1 MLSRHLEVSL
11 RLAMTLARQKSH
23 EYLTVEHL
31 LLALLENNHA
41 ATTLK
46 ACGGDIS
53 TLRAELEAYINK
65 HTPTL
70 DEDVEQ
76 SPQPTQSFDRILQRA
91 IFHVQS
97 IGGGRLVEGSDI
109 LVSMFSEHD
118 TYAVYLLKKQGVSR
132 LELTQYLSHG
142 QDKADDGEAKSGI
155 SSDSRSEKTSKD
167 PLVDFA
173 TNLNK
178 RAAEGKTDPL
188 IGRASEIERTAQ
200 VLCRRRKNNP
210 LLVGDPGVGK
220 TSIAEGLAWLIIN
233 EKAPKP
239 LNGCVI
245 YSLDIG
251 SLIAGTKYRGDF
263 EKRMKS
269 LLDALR
275 KKPNA
280 ILFID
285 EIHMIIG
292 AGSSMSSNMDVS
304 NLIKP
309 ALANGELRCIGST
322 TFSEYRQVFEKDH
335 ALSRRFQK
343 IDVKEPSIEDS
354 IDILRGLKPR
364 YEEFH
369 NVSYTDAALVSAVK
383 LSAKHVH
390 ERFLPD
396 KAIDVIDEAG
406 AYKRLGITPEIADTE
421 AEDALLTTLEEETSS
436 SKAKSFEFAELSQDS
451 DSAESGPKSMHQA
464 ADDVDD
470 STNDDT
476 STSDKVDVSKSDTSH
491 NSAEAHKSVTVIDVE
506 DIEAIVAKLARIPPK
521 SVSNDDKSLLEHLD
535 RDLKRLVFG
544 QDEAIDTLSD
554 AIKLSRAGLKS
565 PDKPIG
571 SFMFAGPTGVG
582 KTEVSRQLANL
593 LGVELVRFDMSEYME
608 AHTASR
614 LIGAPPGYVGFD
626 QGGLLTEKINQFP
639 HCVLLLDEIEKAH
652 PDVFNL
658 LLQVMDHGTLTD
670 NNGRVSSFKQ
680 VILIMTTNVGAD
692 SMSRAS
698 MGFTHQDHSKDNSE
712 ALKRV
717 FTPEFRNRL
726 DAIIQFNP
734 LDPSIVVSVVD
745 KFLVELQAQLDDKQ
759 VMLEIDDE
767 VRDYL
772 AAKGYDRLMGARPM
786 QRLIQ
791 DEIKKPLASMIL
803 FGDLADGGTVHVTL
817 QTTEDESEQGSS
829 TISTDKA
836 DDNQPKAMD
845 KATVNNREILLTV
858 VETHGSR
865 NGDHSQSMPS

>member
-31 LLALLENNHA
+31 LLALLENTNA
-41 ATTLK
+41 ANTLT
-46 ACGGDIS
+46 ACNANVS
-53 TLRAELEAYINK
+53 TLRSELEAYINK
-65 HTPTL
+65 HTPTV
-70 DEDVEQ
+70 DAETEQ

-118 TYAVYLLKKQGVSR
+118 TYAVYLLKKQGISR

-142 QDKADDGEAKSGI
+142 QDKDEPSEPRASMTGERRSA
-155 SSDSRSEKTSKD
+155 SEKTSKD
-167 PLVDFA
+167 PLVEFA
-173 TNLNK
+173 TNLNQ

-188 IGRASEIERTAQ
+188 IGRGPEIERAAQ

-210 LLVGDPGVGK
+210 LLVGEPGVGK

-233 EKAPKP
+233 DKAPKP

-269 LLDALR
+269 LLDALK

-322 TFSEYRQVFEKDH
+322 TFTEYRQVFEKDH

-343 IDVKEPSIEDS
+343 IDVKEPSVDDS

-369 NVSYTDAALVSAVK
+369 NVEYTDEALVTAVQ
-383 LSAKHVH
+383 LSAKHIH

-406 AYKRLGITPEIADTE
+406 AYKRLGIVADLDDIDAEESFIANLEQDF
-421 AEDALLTTLEEETSS
+421 DAQIDADEEG
-436 SKAKSFEFAELSQDS
+436 LGGD
-451 DSAESGPKSMHQA
+451 
-464 ADDVDD
+464 ADDDSLDETRTANEMQEEANTAKADD
-470 STNDDT
+470 KANG
-476 STSDKVDVSKSDTSH
+476 SK
-491 NSAEAHKSVTVIDVE
+491 KSKGKRAPIKIDVA
-506 DIEAIVAKLARIPPK
+506 DIEAIIAKLARIPPK
-521 SVSNDDKSLLEHLD
+521 SVSSDDKSILEHLD
-535 RDLKRLVFG
+535 RDLKHLVFG
-544 QDEAIDTLSD
+544 QDEAIETLAD
-554 AIKLSRAGLKS
+554 AIKLSRAGLKA

-614 LIGAPPGYVGFD
+614 LIGAPPGYVGYD
-626 QGGLLTEKINQFP
+626 QGGLLTEKINQHP

-670 NNGRVSSFKQ
+670 NNGRVAIFKQ
-680 VILIMTTNVGAD
+680 VIVIMTTNVGAE
-692 SMSRAS
+692 SISRSS
-698 MGFTHQDHSKDNSE
+698 MGFTQQDHSRDNTE

-726 DAIIQFNP
+726 DAIIQFNA
-734 LDPSIVVSVVD
+734 LDTSVVVSVVD
-745 KFLVELQAQLDDKQ
+745 KFLVELQVQLDDKQ
-759 VMLEIDDE
+759 VTLEIDDE

-772 AAKGYDRLMGARPM
+772 AEKGYDRLMGARPM

-803 FGDLADGGTVHVTL
+803 FGDLVNGGIVHLSLEPKEANEQDDDTVKLDKNGGKSSDKGSAD
-817 QTTEDESEQGSS
+817 SR
-829 TISTDKA
+829 I
-836 DDNQPKAMD
+836 
-845 KATVNNREILLTV
+845 ILTV
-858 VETHGSR
+858 VETHEPHRDSE
-865 NGDHSQSMPS
+865 SLAS

>member
-31 LLALLENNHA
+31 LLALLENTNA
-41 ATTLK
+41 ANTLT
-46 ACGGDIS
+46 ACNANVS
-53 TLRAELEAYINK
+53 TLRSELEAYINK
-65 HTPTL
+65 HTPTV
-70 DEDVEQ
+70 DADSEQ

-118 TYAVYLLKKQGVSR
+118 TYAVYLLKKQGISR

-142 QDKADDGEAKSGI
+142 QDKDEPSEPRASMTGERRSA
-155 SSDSRSEKTSKD
+155 SEKTSKD
-167 PLVDFA
+167 PLVEFA
-173 TNLNK
+173 TNLNQ

-188 IGRASEIERTAQ
+188 IGRGPEIERAAQ

-210 LLVGDPGVGK
+210 LLVGEPGVGK

-233 EKAPKP
+233 DKAPKP

-269 LLDALR
+269 LLDALK

-322 TFSEYRQVFEKDH
+322 TFTEYRQVFEKDH

-343 IDVKEPSIEDS
+343 IDVKEPSVDDS

-369 NVSYTDAALVSAVK
+369 NVEYTDEALVTAVQ
-383 LSAKHVH
+383 LSAKHIH

-406 AYKRLGITPEIADTE
+406 AYKRLGIVADLDDIDAEESFIANLEQDF
-421 AEDALLTTLEEETSS
+421 DAQIDADEEG
-436 SKAKSFEFAELSQDS
+436 LGGD
-451 DSAESGPKSMHQA
+451 
-464 ADDVDD
+464 ADDD
-470 STNDDT
+470 SLDETRTANEMQEEANTAKAND
-476 STSDKVDVSKSDTSH
+476 KANGSK
-491 NSAEAHKSVTVIDVE
+491 KSKGKRAPIKIDVA
-506 DIEAIVAKLARIPPK
+506 DIEAIIAKLARIPPK
-521 SVSNDDKSLLEHLD
+521 SVSSDDKSILEHLD
-535 RDLKRLVFG
+535 RDLKHLVFG
-544 QDEAIDTLSD
+544 QDEAIETLAD
-554 AIKLSRAGLKS
+554 AIKLSRAGLKA

-614 LIGAPPGYVGFD
+614 LIGAPPGYVGYD
-626 QGGLLTEKINQFP
+626 QGGLLTEKINQHP

-670 NNGRVSSFKQ
+670 NNGRVAIFKQ
-680 VILIMTTNVGAD
+680 VIVIMTTNVGAE
-692 SMSRAS
+692 SISRSS
-698 MGFTHQDHSKDNSE
+698 MGFTQQDHSRDNTE

-726 DAIIQFNP
+726 DAIIQFNA
-734 LDPSIVVSVVD
+734 LDTSVVVSVVD
-745 KFLVELQAQLDDKQ
+745 KFLVELQVQLDDKQ
-759 VMLEIDDE
+759 VTLEIDDE

-772 AAKGYDRLMGARPM
+772 AEKGYDRLMGARPM

-803 FGDLADGGTVHVTL
+803 FGDLVNGGIVHLSLEPKEANEQDGDTVKLDKNGGKSSDKGSAD
-817 QTTEDESEQGSS
+817 SR
-829 TISTDKA
+829 I
-836 DDNQPKAMD
+836 
-845 KATVNNREILLTV
+845 ILTV
-858 VETHGSR
+858 VETHEPHPDSE
-865 NGDHSQSMPS
+865 SLAS

>member
-31 LLALLENNHA
+31 LLALLENTHA
-41 ATTLK
+41 ANTLT
-46 ACGGDIS
+46 ACNANVS
-53 TLRAELEAYINK
+53 NLRTELEAYIDK
-65 HTPTL
+65 HTPTI
-70 DEDVEQ
+70 DVDMEQ

-118 TYAVYLLKKQGVSR
+118 TYAVYLLKKQGISR

-142 QDKADDGEAKSGI
+142 QDKDEPSEPRASISGERRSA
-155 SSDSRSEKTSKD
+155 SEKTSKD
-167 PLVDFA
+167 PLVEFA
-173 TNLNK
+173 SNLNQ

-188 IGRASEIERTAQ
+188 IGRGPEIERTAQ

-210 LLVGDPGVGK
+210 LLVGEPGVGK

-233 EKAPKP
+233 DKAPKP

-251 SLIAGTKYRGDF
+251 ALIAGTKYRGDF

-269 LLDALR
+269 LLDALK

-309 ALANGELRCIGST
+309 ALANGELRCVGST
-322 TFSEYRQVFEKDH
+322 TFTEYRQVFEKDH

-343 IDVKEPSIEDS
+343 IDVKEPSVEDS

-369 NVSYTDAALVSAVK
+369 NVEYTDEALVTAVQ
-383 LSAKHVH
+383 LSSKHIH

-406 AYKRLGITPEIADTE
+406 AYKRLGIIPDTDDINAEDSLIAD
-421 AEDALLTTLEEETSS
+421 LE
-436 SKAKSFEFAELSQDS
+436 K
-451 DSAESGPKSMHQA
+451 
-464 ADDVDD
+464 
-470 STNDDT
+470 
-476 STSDKVDVSKSDTSH
+476 DVSKKDYEGVNTEKSDID
-491 NSAEAHKSVTVIDVE
+491 NEMQDEAAAAKVDDQSKTIDDLQTINNQKPSIKIDVA
-506 DIEAIVAKLARIPPK
+506 DIEAIIAKLARIPPK
-521 SVSNDDKSLLEHLD
+521 SVSSDDKSILEHLD
-535 RDLKRLVFG
+535 RDLKHLVFG
-544 QDEAIDTLSD
+544 QDEAIATLAD
-554 AIKLSRAGLKS
+554 AIKLSRAGLKA
-565 PDKPIG
+565 PEKPIG

-582 KTEVSRQLANL
+582 KTEVSRQLASL

-614 LIGAPPGYVGFD
+614 LIGAPPGYVGYD
-626 QGGLLTEKINQFP
+626 QGGLLTEKINQHP
-639 HCVLLLDEIEKAH
+639 HCVLLFDEIEKAH

-670 NNGRVSSFKQ
+670 NNGRVASFKQ
-680 VILIMTTNVGAD
+680 VIIIMTTNVGAD
-692 SMSRAS
+692 SISRSS
-698 MGFTHQDHSKDNSE
+698 MGFTQQDHSRDNTE

-734 LDPSIVVSVVD
+734 LDTSVVISVVD
-745 KFLVELQAQLDDKQ
+745 KFLVELQVQLDDKQ
-759 VMLEIDDE
+759 VTLEIDDE

-772 AAKGYDRLMGARPM
+772 ADKGYDRLMGARPM

-791 DEIKKPLASMIL
+791 DEIKKPLANMIL
-803 FGDLADGGTVHVTL
+803 FGDLVNGGVVHISLEPEHKDDSDTASDHVSL
-817 QTTEDESEQGSS
+817 NKDETTSS
-829 TISTDKA
+829 TSMQSDKGSA
-836 DDNQPKAMD
+836 DSRI
-845 KATVNNREILLTV
+845 VLTV
-858 VETHGSR
+858 VETHEP
-865 NGDHSQSMPS
+865 HSDSESLAS

>member
-31 LLALLENNHA
+31 LLALLENTHA
-41 ATTLK
+41 ANTLT
-46 ACGGDIS
+46 ACNANVS
-53 TLRAELEAYINK
+53 TLRTELEAYINK
-65 HTPTL
+65 HTPTV
-70 DEDVEQ
+70 DAETEQ

-118 TYAVYLLKKQGVSR
+118 TYAVYLLKKQGISR

-142 QDKADDGEAKSGI
+142 QDKDEPSEPRASMTGERRSA
-155 SSDSRSEKTSKD
+155 SEKTSKD
-167 PLVDFA
+167 PLVEFA
-173 TNLNK
+173 TNLNQ

-188 IGRASEIERTAQ
+188 IGRASEIERAAQ

-210 LLVGDPGVGK
+210 LLVGEPGVGK

-233 EKAPKP
+233 DKAPKP

-269 LLDALR
+269 LLDAL
-275 KKPNA
+275 KNKPNA

-322 TFSEYRQVFEKDH
+322 TFTEYRQVFEKDH

-343 IDVKEPSIEDS
+343 IDVKEPSVDDS

-369 NVSYTDAALVSAVK
+369 NVEYTDEALVTAVQ
-383 LSAKHVH
+383 LSAKHIH

-406 AYKRLGITPEIADTE
+406 AYKRLGVIPDADDIEAEESFIADLEQDFDAQIDADTE
-421 AEDALLTTLEEETSS
+421 GLDGDLSS
-436 SKAKSFEFAELSQDS
+436 DDDNEMQDEANTAKANDRAKSSDDSKAVKAKKK
-451 DSAESGPKSMHQA
+451 PPMK
-464 ADDVDD
+464 
-470 STNDDT
+470 
-476 STSDKVDVSKSDTSH
+476 
-491 NSAEAHKSVTVIDVE
+491 IDVA

-521 SVSNDDKSLLEHLD
+521 SVSSDDKSILEHLD
-535 RDLKRLVFG
+535 RDLKHLVFG
-544 QDEAIDTLSD
+544 QDEAIETLAD
-554 AIKLSRAGLKS
+554 AIKLSRAGLKA

-582 KTEVSRQLANL
+582 KTEVSHQLAKL

-626 QGGLLTEKINQFP
+626 QGGLLTEKINQHP

-670 NNGRVSSFKQ
+670 NNGRVAIFKQ
-680 VILIMTTNVGAD
+680 VIVIMTTNVGAD
-692 SMSRAS
+692 SISRSS
-698 MGFTHQDHSKDNSE
+698 MGFTQQDHSRDNTES
-712 ALKRV
+712 LKRV

-734 LDPSIVVSVVD
+734 LDTSVVVSVVD
-745 KFLVELQAQLDDKQ
+745 KFLVELQVQLDDKQ
-759 VMLEIDDE
+759 VTLEIDDE

-772 AAKGYDRLMGARPM
+772 ANKGYDRLMGARPM

-803 FGDLADGGTVHVTL
+803 FGDLVNGGVVHLTLEPEAGDEKDDATVKLDKNSNKTSNKSS
-817 QTTEDESEQGSS
+817 DKGSS
-829 TISTDKA
+829 DSRI
-836 DDNQPKAMD
+836 
-845 KATVNNREILLTV
+845 ILTV
-858 VETHGSR
+858 VETHEPHPDSE
-865 NGDHSQSMPS
+865 SLAS

>member
-1 MLSRHLEVSL
+1 MLSRQLETTL
-11 RLAMTLARQKSH
+11 RLAMTLAKQYTH

-31 LLALLENNHA
+31 LLALLENDSA
-41 ATTLK
+41 VEALT
-46 ACGGDIS
+46 ACNVDIEKLAS
-53 TLRAELEAYINK
+53 ELTIYINE
-65 HTPTL
+65 HTPISENKETNT
-70 DEDVEQ
+70 
-76 SPQPTQSFDRILQRA
+76 PQPTRSFDRILQRA

-97 IGGGRLVEGSDI
+97 VASNRVVEGSDI

-118 TYAVYLLKKQGVSR
+118 TYAVYLLKKQGVNR

-142 QDKADDGEAKSGI
+142 QDKKSKDKVEETNQESQLKI
-155 SSDSRSEKTSKD
+155 HKD
-167 PLVDFA
+167 PLTEFTV
-173 TNLNK
+173 NLNQK
-178 RAAEGKTDPL
+178 AAQGLTDPL
-188 IGRASEIERTAQ
+188 IGRQNEIERTAQ
-200 VLCRRRKNNP
+200 ILCRRRKNNP

-220 TSIAEGLAWLIIN
+220 TSIAEGLAWLIVN
-233 EKAPKP
+233 DKAPKP
-239 LNGCVI
+239 LQGCVI

-263 EKRMKS
+263 EKRMKALLES
-269 LLDALR
+269 L
-275 KKPNA
+275 KKKANA

-292 AGSSMSSNMDVS
+292 AGSSMNSNMDVS

-309 ALANGELRCIGST
+309 VLASGELRCIGST
-322 TFSEYRQVFEKDH
+322 TFTEYRQVFEKDH

-343 IDVKEPSIEDS
+343 IDINEPSSEDT
-354 IDILRGLKPR
+354 INILRGLKAK

-369 NVSYTDAALVSAVK
+369 HVNYTDEALKSAVN
-383 LSAKHVH
+383 LSVKHIH

-406 AYKRLGITPEIADTE
+406 AFVRLKNQQKSENE
-421 AEDALLTTLEEETSS
+421 KTL
-436 SKAKSFEFAELSQDS
+436 
-451 DSAESGPKSMHQA
+451 
-464 ADDVDD
+464 
-470 STNDDT
+470 
-476 STSDKVDVSKSDTSH
+476 
-491 NSAEAHKSVTVIDVE
+491 IDVPQ
-506 DIEAIVAKLARIPPK
+506 IEHIIAKIARIPPK
-521 SVSNDDKSLLEHLD
+521 SVSNDDKSVLQHLE

-544 QDEAIDTLSD
+544 QDEAIKTLAN
-554 AIKLSRAGLKS
+554 AIKLSRAGLK
-565 PDKPIG
+565 PDEKPIG

-658 LLQVMDHGTLTD
+658 LLQVMDHGSLTD
-670 NNGRVSSFKQ
+670 NNGRTSSFKQ

-692 SMSRAS
+692 SMSRNS
-698 MGFTHQDHSKDNSE
+698 IGFTQQDHSKDNSE
-712 ALKRV
+712 AMKRV

-734 LDPSIVVSVVD
+734 LDKQVIVSVVD
-745 KFLVELQAQLDDKQ
+745 KFLVELQAQLDDKK
-759 VMLEIDDE
+759 VVLEIEDD

-772 AAKGYDRLMGARPM
+772 ADKGYDRLMGARPM
-786 QRLIQ
+786 SRLIQ
-791 DEIKKPLASMIL
+791 DEIKKPLAEKIL
-803 FGDLADGGTVHVTL
+803 FGELVDGGLVSVRMNAEKNAIEL
-817 QTTEDESEQGSS
+817 MV
-829 TISTDKA
+829 I
-836 DDNQPKAMD
+836 
-845 KATVNNREILLTV
+845 
-858 VETHGSR
+858 
-865 NGDHSQSMPS
+865 QSALV

>member
-31 LLALLENNHA
+31 LLALLENTHA
-41 ATTLK
+41 ANTLT
-46 ACGGDIS
+46 ACNANVS
-53 TLRAELEAYINK
+53 ALRTELEAYINK
-65 HTPTL
+65 HTPTV
-70 DEDVEQ
+70 DPDTEQ

-118 TYAVYLLKKQGVSR
+118 TYAVYLLKKQGISR

-142 QDKADDGEAKSGI
+142 QDKDEPSEPRASMTGERR
-155 SSDSRSEKTSKD
+155 SSASEKTSKD
-167 PLVDFA
+167 PLVEFA
-173 TNLNK
+173 TNLNQ

-188 IGRASEIERTAQ
+188 IGRGPEIERAAQ

-210 LLVGDPGVGK
+210 LLVGEPGVGK

-233 EKAPKP
+233 DKAPKP

-269 LLDALR
+269 LLDALK

-322 TFSEYRQVFEKDH
+322 TFTEYRQVFEKDH

-343 IDVKEPSIEDS
+343 IDVKEPSVDDT

-369 NVSYTDAALVSAVK
+369 NVVYTDEALVTAVQ
-383 LSAKHVH
+383 LSAKHIH

-406 AYKRLGITPEIADTE
+406 AYKRLGVVADADDIEAEESFIADIEQEFDAQIE
-421 AEDALLTTLEEETSS
+421 ADIDGLDSDTYSDNEMQDEADIAKANDRAKSS
-436 SKAKSFEFAELSQDS
+436 VDKKAKGKRA
-451 DSAESGPKSMHQA
+451 PIK
-464 ADDVDD
+464 
-470 STNDDT
+470 
-476 STSDKVDVSKSDTSH
+476 
-491 NSAEAHKSVTVIDVE
+491 IDVA

-521 SVSNDDKSLLEHLD
+521 SVSSDDKSILQHLD
-535 RDLKRLVFG
+535 RDLKHLVFG
-544 QDEAIDTLSD
+544 QDEAIATLAD
-554 AIKLSRAGLKS
+554 AIKLSRAGLKA

-614 LIGAPPGYVGFD
+614 LIGAPPGYVGYD
-626 QGGLLTEKINQFP
+626 QGGLLTEKINQHP
-639 HCVLLLDEIEKAH
+639 HCVLLFDEIEKAH

-670 NNGRVSSFKQ
+670 NNGRVAIFKQ
-680 VILIMTTNVGAD
+680 VIVIMTTNVGAE
-692 SMSRAS
+692 SISRSS
-698 MGFTHQDHSKDNSE
+698 MGFTQQDHSRDNTES
-712 ALKRV
+712 LKRV

-734 LDPSIVVSVVD
+734 LDTSVVVSVVD
-745 KFLVELQAQLDDKQ
+745 KFLVELQVQLDDKQ
-759 VMLEIDDE
+759 VTLEIDDE

-791 DEIKKPLASMIL
+791 DEIKKPLANMIL
-803 FGDLADGGTVHVTL
+803 FGDLVNGGVVHLTLEPEASDGDTVKLDKSSDKGSAD
-817 QTTEDESEQGSS
+817 SR
-829 TISTDKA
+829 I
-836 DDNQPKAMD
+836 
-845 KATVNNREILLTV
+845 ILTV
-858 VETHGSR
+858 VETHEPRPDSE
-865 NGDHSQSMPS
+865 SLAS

>member
-31 LLALLENNHA
+31 LLALLENTHA
-41 ATTLK
+41 ANTLT
-46 ACGGDIS
+46 ACNANVS
-53 TLRAELEAYINK
+53 TLRTELEAYINK
-65 HTPTL
+65 HTPTI
-70 DEDVEQ
+70 DADTEQ

-118 TYAVYLLKKQGVSR
+118 TYAVYLLKKQGISR

-142 QDKADDGEAKSGI
+142 QDKEEPSEPRASMTGE
-155 SSDSRSEKTSKD
+155 RRNTSEKTSKD
-167 PLVDFA
+167 PLVEFA
-173 TNLNK
+173 TNLNQ

-188 IGRASEIERTAQ
+188 IGRTSEIERAAQ

-210 LLVGDPGVGK
+210 LLVGEPGVGK

-233 EKAPKP
+233 DKAPKP

-269 LLDALR
+269 LLDALK

-322 TFSEYRQVFEKDH
+322 TFTEYRQVFEKDH

-343 IDVKEPSIEDS
+343 IDVKEPSVDDT

-369 NVSYTDAALVSAVK
+369 NVEYTDEALVTAVQ
-383 LSAKHVH
+383 LSAKHIH

-406 AYKRLGITPEIADTE
+406 AYKRLGVVP
-421 AEDALLTTLEEETSS
+421 
-436 SKAKSFEFAELSQDS
+436 
-451 DSAESGPKSMHQA
+451 
-464 ADDVDD
+464 DVDD
-470 STNDDT
+470 IEAEESFITDLEQDFDAQIDTDEEDIDTDADNEMQDEVVAAKANDGNESTEN
-476 STSDKVDVSKSDTSH
+476 VNLSKSQ
-491 NSAEAHKSVTVIDVE
+491 KPPMKIDVA
-506 DIEAIVAKLARIPPK
+506 DIEAIIAKLARIPPK
-521 SVSNDDKSLLEHLD
+521 SVSSDDKSILEHLD
-535 RDLKRLVFG
+535 RDLKHLVFG
-544 QDEAIDTLSD
+544 QDEAIGTLAD
-554 AIKLSRAGLKS
+554 AIKLSRAGLKA

-614 LIGAPPGYVGFD
+614 LIGAPPGYVGYD
-626 QGGLLTEKINQFP
+626 QGGLLTERINQHP

-670 NNGRVSSFKQ
+670 NNGRVAIFKQ
-680 VILIMTTNVGAD
+680 VIVIMTTNVGAD
-692 SMSRAS
+692 SISRSS
-698 MGFTHQDHSKDNSE
+698 MGFTQQDHSRDNTES
-712 ALKRV
+712 LKRV

-734 LDPSIVVSVVD
+734 LDTSVVVSVVD
-745 KFLVELQAQLDDKQ
+745 KFLVELQVQLDDKQ
-759 VMLEIDDE
+759 VTLEIDDD

-772 AAKGYDRLMGARPM
+772 ADKGYDRLMGARPM

-803 FGDLADGGTVHVTL
+803 FGDLVNGGVVHLTL
-817 QTTEDESEQGSS
+817 EPKVDDSKESDAMKL
-829 TISTDKA
+829 DKA
-836 DDNQPKAMD
+836 SD
-845 KATVNNREILLTV
+845 KSSADSRIVLTV
-858 VETHGSR
+858 VETHEP
-865 NGDHSQSMPS
+865 HSDSEFLAS

>member
-31 LLALLENNHA
+31 LLALLENSHA
-41 ATTLK
+41 ASTLK
-46 ACGGDIS
+46 ACGSDIAV
-53 TLRAELEAYINK
+53 LRSELEAYIDK
-65 HTPTL
+65 HTPKL

-97 IGGGRLVEGSDI
+97 IGAGRLVEGSDI

-142 QDKADDGEAKSGI
+142 QEKDEDFESKSAGG
-155 SSDSRSEKTSKD
+155 SDSRSDKTSKD
-167 PLVDFA
+167 PLVEFA

-233 EKAPKP
+233 DKAPKP

-263 EKRMKS
+263 EKRMKG
-269 LLDALR
+269 LLEALK

-369 NVSYTDAALVSAVK
+369 NVVYTDAALINAVK
-383 LSAKHVH
+383 LSAKHIH

-406 AYKRLGITPEIADTE
+406 AYKRLGIVADTDDVQAE
-421 AEDALLTTLEEETSS
+421 NELISALEEDAAVLNESAYDFSDEASTTLDADLADDNNTNTE
-436 SKAKSFEFAELSQDS
+436 KAKEATDLTKSEGSSEFASAKAAMMSKEDSKLTDS
-451 DSAESGPKSMHQA
+451 DEKAP
-464 ADDVDD
+464 
-470 STNDDT
+470 TI
-476 STSDKVDVSKSDTSH
+476 
-491 NSAEAHKSVTVIDVE
+491 IDVE

-521 SVSNDDKSLLEHLD
+521 TVSTDDKSVLEHLD

-544 QDEAIDTLSD
+544 QDEAIATLAD

-582 KTEVSRQLANL
+582 KTEVSRQLASL

-692 SMSRAS
+692 SISRSS
-698 MGFTHQDHSKDNSE
+698 MGFTQQDHSHDNSE
-712 ALKRV
+712 AMKRV

-726 DAIIQFNP
+726 DAIINFNP
-734 LDPSIVVSVVD
+734 LDSTVVVSVVD

-772 AAKGYDRLMGARPM
+772 AEKGYDRLMGARPM

-803 FGDLADGGTVHVTL
+803 FGELSDGGTVHVTL
-817 QTTEDESEQGSS
+817 ANENTE
-829 TISTDKA
+829 STDEGGHASERVA
-836 DDNQPKAMD
+836 DSQ
-845 KATVNNREILLTV
+845 ILLTV

-865 NGDHSQSMPS
+865 NGDYSESLPS

>member
-31 LLALLENNHA
+31 LLALLENNNA
-41 ATTLK
+41 ANTLT
-46 ACGGDIS
+46 ACNANVS
-53 TLRAELEAYINK
+53 TLRSELEAYVNK
-65 HTPTL
+65 HTPTV
-70 DEDVEQ
+70 DADSEQ

-118 TYAVYLLKKQGVSR
+118 TYAVYLLKKQGISR

-142 QDKADDGEAKSGI
+142 QDKDEPSEPRASMTGERRSA
-155 SSDSRSEKTSKD
+155 SEKTSKD
-167 PLVDFA
+167 PLVEFA
-173 TNLNK
+173 TNLNQ

-188 IGRASEIERTAQ
+188 IGRGPEIERAAQ

-210 LLVGDPGVGK
+210 LLVGEPGVGK

-233 EKAPKP
+233 DKAPKP

-269 LLDALR
+269 LLDALK

-322 TFSEYRQVFEKDH
+322 TFTEYRQVFEKDH

-343 IDVKEPSIEDS
+343 IDVKEPSVDDS

-369 NVSYTDAALVSAVK
+369 NVEYTDEALVTAVQ
-383 LSAKHVH
+383 LSAKHIH

-406 AYKRLGITPEIADTE
+406 AYKRLGIVADLDDIDAEESFIANLEQDF
-421 AEDALLTTLEEETSS
+421 DAQIDADEEGLGGDADDDSLDETSTANEMQEEANT
-436 SKAKSFEFAELSQDS
+436 AK
-451 DSAESGPKSMHQA
+451 
-464 ADDVDD
+464 ADDKA
-470 STNDDT
+470 NG
-476 STSDKVDVSKSDTSH
+476 SK
-491 NSAEAHKSVTVIDVE
+491 KSKGKRAPIKIDVA
-506 DIEAIVAKLARIPPK
+506 DIEAIIAKLARIPPK
-521 SVSNDDKSLLEHLD
+521 SVSSDDKSILEHLD
-535 RDLKRLVFG
+535 RDLKHLVFG
-544 QDEAIDTLSD
+544 QDEAIETLAD
-554 AIKLSRAGLKS
+554 AIKLSRAGLKA
-565 PDKPIG
+565 PNKPIG

-614 LIGAPPGYVGFD
+614 LIGAPPGYVGYD
-626 QGGLLTEKINQFP
+626 QGGLLTEKINQHP

-670 NNGRVSSFKQ
+670 NNGRVAIFKQ
-680 VILIMTTNVGAD
+680 VIVIMTTNVGAE
-692 SMSRAS
+692 SISRSS
-698 MGFTHQDHSKDNSE
+698 MGFTQQDHSRDNTE

-726 DAIIQFNP
+726 DAIIQFNA
-734 LDPSIVVSVVD
+734 LDTSVVVSVVD
-745 KFLVELQAQLDDKQ
+745 KFLVELQVQLDDKQ
-759 VMLEIDDE
+759 VTLEIDDE

-772 AAKGYDRLMGARPM
+772 AEKGYDRLMGARPM

-803 FGDLADGGTVHVTL
+803 FGDLVNGGIVHLSLEPKEANEQDGDTVKLDKNGGKSSDKGSAD
-817 QTTEDESEQGSS
+817 SR
-829 TISTDKA
+829 I
-836 DDNQPKAMD
+836 
-845 KATVNNREILLTV
+845 ILTV
-858 VETHGSR
+858 VETHEPHPDSE
-865 NGDHSQSMPS
+865 SLAS

>member
-1 MLSRHLEVSL
+1 MLSRQLEATL
-11 RLAMTLARQKSH
+11 RLAMTLAKQYTH

-31 LLALLENNHA
+31 LLALLENDSA
-41 ATTLK
+41 VEALT
-46 ACGGDIS
+46 ACNVDIEKLAS
-53 TLRAELEAYINK
+53 ELTIYINE
-65 HTPTL
+65 HTPISENKETNT
-70 DEDVEQ
+70 
-76 SPQPTQSFDRILQRA
+76 PQPTRSFDRILQRA

-97 IGGGRLVEGSDI
+97 VASNRVVEGSDI

-118 TYAVYLLKKQGVSR
+118 TYAVYLLKKQGVNR

-142 QDKADDGEAKSGI
+142 QDKKSKDKVEETNQESQLKI
-155 SSDSRSEKTSKD
+155 HKD
-167 PLVDFA
+167 PLTEFTV
-173 TNLNK
+173 NLNQK
-178 RAAEGKTDPL
+178 AAQGLTDPL
-188 IGRASEIERTAQ
+188 IGRQNEIERTAQ
-200 VLCRRRKNNP
+200 ILCRRRKNNP

-220 TSIAEGLAWLIIN
+220 TSIAEGLAWLIVN
-233 EKAPKP
+233 DKAPKP
-239 LNGCVI
+239 LQGCVI

-263 EKRMKS
+263 EKRMKALLES
-269 LLDALR
+269 L
-275 KKPNA
+275 KKKANA

-292 AGSSMSSNMDVS
+292 AGSSMNSNMDVS

-309 ALANGELRCIGST
+309 VLASGELRCIGST
-322 TFSEYRQVFEKDH
+322 TFTEYRQVFEKDH

-343 IDVKEPSIEDS
+343 IDINEPSSEDT
-354 IDILRGLKPR
+354 INILRGLKAK

-369 NVSYTDAALVSAVK
+369 HVNYTDEALKSAVN
-383 LSAKHVH
+383 LSVKHIH

-406 AYKRLGITPEIADTE
+406 AFVRLKNQQKSENE
-421 AEDALLTTLEEETSS
+421 KTL
-436 SKAKSFEFAELSQDS
+436 
-451 DSAESGPKSMHQA
+451 
-464 ADDVDD
+464 
-470 STNDDT
+470 
-476 STSDKVDVSKSDTSH
+476 
-491 NSAEAHKSVTVIDVE
+491 IDVPQ
-506 DIEAIVAKLARIPPK
+506 IEHIIAKIARIPPK
-521 SVSNDDKSLLEHLD
+521 SVSNDDKSVLQHLE

-544 QDEAIDTLSD
+544 QDEAIKTLAD
-554 AIKLSRAGLKS
+554 AIKLSRAGLK
-565 PDKPIG
+565 PDEKPIG

-658 LLQVMDHGTLTD
+658 LLQVMDHGSLTD
-670 NNGRVSSFKQ
+670 NNGRTSSFKQ

-692 SMSRAS
+692 SMSRNS
-698 MGFTHQDHSKDNSE
+698 IGFTQQDHSKDNSE
-712 ALKRV
+712 AMKRV

-734 LDPSIVVSVVD
+734 LDKQVIVSVVD
-745 KFLVELQAQLDDKQ
+745 KFLVELQAQLDDKK
-759 VMLEIDDE
+759 VVLEIEDD

-772 AAKGYDRLMGARPM
+772 ADKGYDRLMGARPM
-786 QRLIQ
+786 SRLIQ
-791 DEIKKPLASMIL
+791 DEIKKPLAEKIL
-803 FGDLADGGTVHVTL
+803 FGELVDGGLVSVRMNAEKNAIEL
-817 QTTEDESEQGSS
+817 MV
-829 TISTDKA
+829 I
-836 DDNQPKAMD
+836 
-845 KATVNNREILLTV
+845 
-858 VETHGSR
+858 
-865 NGDHSQSMPS
+865 QSALV

>member
-31 LLALLENNHA
+31 LLALLENTHA
-41 ATTLK
+41 VNTLT
-46 ACGGDIS
+46 ACNANVS
-53 TLRAELEAYINK
+53 SLRTELEAYINK
-65 HTPTL
+65 HTPTV
-70 DEDVEQ
+70 DVDIEQ

-118 TYAVYLLKKQGVSR
+118 TYAVYLLKKQGISR

-142 QDKADDGEAKSGI
+142 QDKAESTEPRASSTGERRSA
-155 SSDSRSEKTSKD
+155 SEKTSKD
-167 PLVDFA
+167 PLVEFA
-173 TNLNK
+173 TNLNQ

-188 IGRASEIERTAQ
+188 IGRGPEIERAAQ

-210 LLVGDPGVGK
+210 LLVGEPGVGK

-233 EKAPKP
+233 DKAPKP

-251 SLIAGTKYRGDF
+251 ALIAGTKYRGDF

-269 LLDALR
+269 LLDAL
-275 KKPNA
+275 KNKPNA

-309 ALANGELRCIGST
+309 ALANGELRCVGST
-322 TFSEYRQVFEKDH
+322 TFTEYRQVFEKDH

-343 IDVKEPSIEDS
+343 IDVKEPTIDES

-369 NVSYTDAALVSAVK
+369 NVEYTDEALISAVQ
-383 LSAKHVH
+383 LSAKHIH

-406 AYKRLGITPEIADTE
+406 AYKRLGVIPDADDIQAEESFIADLE
-421 AEDALLTTLEEETSS
+421 KQIDESDYDEDDDIENQMLDDATAAKANDDSS
-436 SKAKSFEFAELSQDS
+436 SDNDTQQAGLGKVKGNKAPIKI
-451 DSAESGPKSMHQA
+451 
-464 ADDVDD
+464 
-470 STNDDT
+470 
-476 STSDKVDVSKSDTSH
+476 DVS
-491 NSAEAHKSVTVIDVE
+491 

-521 SVSNDDKSLLEHLD
+521 SVSSDDKSILQHLD

-544 QDEAIDTLSD
+544 QDEAIANLAD

-614 LIGAPPGYVGFD
+614 LIGAPPGYVGYD
-626 QGGLLTEKINQFP
+626 QGGLLTEKINQHP
-639 HCVLLLDEIEKAH
+639 HCILLFDEIEKAH

-670 NNGRVSSFKQ
+670 NNGRVAIFKQ
-680 VILIMTTNVGAD
+680 VVVIMTTNVGAD
-692 SMSRAS
+692 SISRSS
-698 MGFTHQDHSKDNSE
+698 MGFTQQDHSRDNNE

-726 DAIIQFNP
+726 DAIIQFNA
-734 LDPSIVVSVVD
+734 LDASVVVSVVD
-745 KFLVELQAQLDDKQ
+745 KFLVELQVQLDDKQ
-759 VMLEIDDE
+759 VTLEIDDE
-767 VRDYL
+767 VREYL
-772 AAKGYDRLMGARPM
+772 ADKGYDRLMGARPM

-803 FGDLADGGTVHVTL
+803 FGDLVNGGVVHLTLEPEKTADTDSVNL
-817 QTTEDESEQGSS
+817 DKNSDKGS
-829 TISTDKA
+829 A
-836 DDNQPKAMD
+836 DS
-845 KATVNNREILLTV
+845 RIILTV
-858 VETHGSR
+858 VETHEPRS
-865 NGDHSQSMPS
+865 DSESLAS

>member
-31 LLALLENNHA
+31 LLALLENTNA
-41 ATTLK
+41 ANTLT
-46 ACGGDIS
+46 ACNANVS
-53 TLRAELEAYINK
+53 TLRSELEAYINK
-65 HTPTL
+65 HTPTV
-70 DEDVEQ
+70 DADSEQ

-118 TYAVYLLKKQGVSR
+118 TYAVYLLKKQGISR

-142 QDKADDGEAKSGI
+142 QDKDEPSEPRASMTGERRSA
-155 SSDSRSEKTSKD
+155 SEKTSKD
-167 PLVDFA
+167 PLVEFA
-173 TNLNK
+173 TNLNQ
-178 RAAEGKTDPL
+178 RAAEGKTDPR
-188 IGRASEIERTAQ
+188 IGRGPEIERAAQ

-210 LLVGDPGVGK
+210 LLVGEPGVGK

-233 EKAPKP
+233 DKAPKP

-269 LLDALR
+269 LLDALK

-322 TFSEYRQVFEKDH
+322 TFTEYRQVFEKDH

-343 IDVKEPSIEDS
+343 IDVKEPSVDDS

-369 NVSYTDAALVSAVK
+369 NVEYTDEALVTAVQ
-383 LSAKHVH
+383 LSAKHIH

-406 AYKRLGITPEIADTE
+406 AYKRLGIVADLDDIDAEESFIANLEQDF
-421 AEDALLTTLEEETSS
+421 DAQIDADEEG
-436 SKAKSFEFAELSQDS
+436 LGGD
-451 DSAESGPKSMHQA
+451 
-464 ADDVDD
+464 ADDDSLDETRTANEMQEEANTAKADD
-470 STNDDT
+470 KANG
-476 STSDKVDVSKSDTSH
+476 SK
-491 NSAEAHKSVTVIDVE
+491 KSKGKRAPIKIDVA
-506 DIEAIVAKLARIPPK
+506 DIEAIIAKLARIPPK
-521 SVSNDDKSLLEHLD
+521 SVSSDDKSILEHLD
-535 RDLKRLVFG
+535 RDLKHLVFG
-544 QDEAIDTLSD
+544 QDEAIETLAD
-554 AIKLSRAGLKS
+554 AIKLSRAGLKA

-614 LIGAPPGYVGFD
+614 LIGAPPGYVGYD
-626 QGGLLTEKINQFP
+626 QGGLLTEKINQHP

-670 NNGRVSSFKQ
+670 NNGRVAIFKQ
-680 VILIMTTNVGAD
+680 VIVIMTTNVGAE
-692 SMSRAS
+692 SISRSS
-698 MGFTHQDHSKDNSE
+698 MGFTQQDHSRDNTE

-726 DAIIQFNP
+726 DAIIQFNA
-734 LDPSIVVSVVD
+734 LDTSVVVSVVD
-745 KFLVELQAQLDDKQ
+745 KFLVELQVQLDDKQ
-759 VMLEIDDE
+759 VTLEIDDE

-772 AAKGYDRLMGARPM
+772 AEKGYDRLMGARPM

-803 FGDLADGGTVHVTL
+803 FGDLVNGGIVHLSLEPKEANEQDDDTVKLDKNGGKSSDKGSAD
-817 QTTEDESEQGSS
+817 SR
-829 TISTDKA
+829 I
-836 DDNQPKAMD
+836 
-845 KATVNNREILLTV
+845 ILTV
-858 VETHGSR
+858 VETHEPHPDSE
-865 NGDHSQSMPS
+865 SLAS

>member
-31 LLALLENNHA
+31 LLALLENTNA
-41 ATTLK
+41 ANTLT
-46 ACGGDIS
+46 ACNANVS
-53 TLRAELEAYINK
+53 TLRSELEAYINK
-65 HTPTL
+65 HTPTV
-70 DEDVEQ
+70 DADSEQ

-118 TYAVYLLKKQGVSR
+118 TYAVYLLKKQGISR

-142 QDKADDGEAKSGI
+142 QDKDEPSEPRASMTGERRSA
-155 SSDSRSEKTSKD
+155 SEKTSKD
-167 PLVDFA
+167 PLVEFA
-173 TNLNK
+173 TNLNQ

-188 IGRASEIERTAQ
+188 IGRGPEIERAAQ

-210 LLVGDPGVGK
+210 LLVGEPGVGK

-233 EKAPKP
+233 DKAPKP

-269 LLDALR
+269 LLDALK

-322 TFSEYRQVFEKDH
+322 TFTEYRQVFEKDH

-343 IDVKEPSIEDS
+343 IDVKEPSVDDS

-369 NVSYTDAALVSAVK
+369 NVEYTDEALVTAVQ
-383 LSAKHVH
+383 LSAKHIH

-406 AYKRLGITPEIADTE
+406 AYKRLGIVADLDDIDAEESFIANLEQDF
-421 AEDALLTTLEEETSS
+421 DAQIDADEEG
-436 SKAKSFEFAELSQDS
+436 LGGD
-451 DSAESGPKSMHQA
+451 
-464 ADDVDD
+464 ADDDSLDETRTANEMQEEANTAKADD
-470 STNDDT
+470 KANG
-476 STSDKVDVSKSDTSH
+476 SK
-491 NSAEAHKSVTVIDVE
+491 KSKGKRAPIKIDVA
-506 DIEAIVAKLARIPPK
+506 DIEAIIAKLARIPPK
-521 SVSNDDKSLLEHLD
+521 SVSSDDKSILEHLD
-535 RDLKRLVFG
+535 RDLKHLVFG
-544 QDEAIDTLSD
+544 QDEAIETLAD
-554 AIKLSRAGLKS
+554 AIKLSRAGLKA

-614 LIGAPPGYVGFD
+614 LIGAPHGYVGYD
-626 QGGLLTEKINQFP
+626 QGGLLTEKINQHP

-670 NNGRVSSFKQ
+670 NNGRVAIFKQ
-680 VILIMTTNVGAD
+680 VIVIMTTNVGAE
-692 SMSRAS
+692 SISRSS
-698 MGFTHQDHSKDNSE
+698 MGFTQQDHSRDNTE

-726 DAIIQFNP
+726 DAIIQFNA
-734 LDPSIVVSVVD
+734 LDTSVVVSVVD
-745 KFLVELQAQLDDKQ
+745 KFLVELQVQLDDKQ
-759 VMLEIDDE
+759 VTLEIDDE

-772 AAKGYDRLMGARPM
+772 AEKGYDRLMGARPM

-803 FGDLADGGTVHVTL
+803 FGDLVNGGIVHLSLEPKEANEQDGDTVKLDKNGGKSSDKGSAD
-817 QTTEDESEQGSS
+817 SR
-829 TISTDKA
+829 I
-836 DDNQPKAMD
+836 
-845 KATVNNREILLTV
+845 ILTV
-858 VETHGSR
+858 VETHEPHPDSE
-865 NGDHSQSMPS
+865 SLAS

>member
-31 LLALLENNHA
+31 LLALLENTHA
-41 ATTLK
+41 ANTLT
-46 ACGGDIS
+46 ACNANVS
-53 TLRAELEAYINK
+53 TLRTELEAYINK
-65 HTPTL
+65 HTPTV
-70 DEDVEQ
+70 DVDTEQ

-118 TYAVYLLKKQGVSR
+118 TYAVYLLKKQGISR

-142 QDKADDGEAKSGI
+142 QDKDEPSEPRASMTGERRSA
-155 SSDSRSEKTSKD
+155 SEKTSKD
-167 PLVDFA
+167 PLVEFA
-173 TNLNK
+173 TNLNQ

-188 IGRASEIERTAQ
+188 IGRASEIERAAQ

-210 LLVGDPGVGK
+210 LLVGEPGVGK

-233 EKAPKP
+233 DRAPKP

-269 LLDALR
+269 LLDALK

-322 TFSEYRQVFEKDH
+322 TFTEYRQVFEKDH

-343 IDVKEPSIEDS
+343 IDVKEPSVDDS

-369 NVSYTDAALVSAVK
+369 NVEYTDEALVSAVQ
-383 LSAKHVH
+383 LSAKHIH

-406 AYKRLGITPEIADTE
+406 AYKRLGVIPDAADIDAEESFIADIE
-421 AEDALLTTLEEETSS
+421 QD
-436 SKAKSFEFAELSQDS
+436 FDSQIDS
-451 DSAESGPKSMHQA
+451 DEGFDTDNEGVDNEMKSE
-464 ADDVDD
+464 ADMAKA
-470 STNDDT
+470 NDRAQ
-476 STSDKVDVSKSDTSH
+476 SSDKIKTSKS
-491 NSAEAHKSVTVIDVE
+491 KKKPPIKIDVA
-506 DIEAIVAKLARIPPK
+506 DIEAIIAKLARIPPK
-521 SVSNDDKSLLEHLD
+521 SVSSDDKSILEHLD
-535 RDLKRLVFG
+535 RDLKHLVFG
-544 QDEAIDTLSD
+544 QDEAIETLAD
-554 AIKLSRAGLKS
+554 AIKLSRAGLKA

-582 KTEVSRQLANL
+582 KTEVSRQLASL

-614 LIGAPPGYVGFD
+614 LIGAPPGYVGYD
-626 QGGLLTEKINQFP
+626 QGGLLTEKINQYP

-670 NNGRVSSFKQ
+670 NNGRVAIFKQ
-680 VILIMTTNVGAD
+680 VIVIMTTNVGAD
-692 SMSRAS
+692 SISRSS
-698 MGFTHQDHSKDNSE
+698 MGFTQQDHSRDNTE

-734 LDPSIVVSVVD
+734 LDTSVVVSVVD
-745 KFLVELQAQLDDKQ
+745 KFLVELQVQLDDKQ
-759 VMLEIDDE
+759 VTLEIDDE

-772 AAKGYDRLMGARPM
+772 ANKGYDRLMGARPM

-803 FGDLADGGTVHVTL
+803 FGDLVNGGVVHLTL
-817 QTTEDESEQGSS
+817 EPEATDSKDEAAVKLSKNSDKGSAS
-829 TISTDKA
+829 SRI
-836 DDNQPKAMD
+836 
-845 KATVNNREILLTV
+845 VLTV
-858 VETHGSR
+858 VETHEPHPDSE
-865 NGDHSQSMPS
+865 SLAS

>member
-31 LLALLENNHA
+31 LLALLENTNA
-41 ATTLK
+41 ANTLT
-46 ACGGDIS
+46 ACNANVS
-53 TLRAELEAYINK
+53 TLRSELEAYINK
-65 HTPTL
+65 HTPTV
-70 DEDVEQ
+70 DPDTEQ

-118 TYAVYLLKKQGVSR
+118 TYAVYLLKKQGISR

-142 QDKADDGEAKSGI
+142 QDKDEPSEPRASMTGERRSA
-155 SSDSRSEKTSKD
+155 SEKTSKD
-167 PLVDFA
+167 PLVEFA
-173 TNLNK
+173 TNLNQ

-188 IGRASEIERTAQ
+188 IGRGPEIERAAQ

-210 LLVGDPGVGK
+210 LLVGEPGVGK

-233 EKAPKP
+233 DKAPKP

-269 LLDALR
+269 LLDALK

-322 TFSEYRQVFEKDH
+322 TFTEYRQVFEKDH

-343 IDVKEPSIEDS
+343 IDVKEPSVDDT
-354 IDILRGLKPR
+354 IDILRGLKTR

-369 NVSYTDAALVSAVK
+369 NVEYTDEALVTAVQ
-383 LSAKHVH
+383 LSAKHIH

-406 AYKRLGITPEIADTE
+406 AYKRLGIVADLDDIDAEESFIADLEQDFDAQIDADEEGLDADNDNIDDKDTFNEMQDE
-421 AEDALLTTLEEETSS
+421 AKVAKANDRAKADGSKK
-436 SKAKSFEFAELSQDS
+436 SKAKRA
-451 DSAESGPKSMHQA
+451 PIK
-464 ADDVDD
+464 
-470 STNDDT
+470 
-476 STSDKVDVSKSDTSH
+476 
-491 NSAEAHKSVTVIDVE
+491 IDVA

-521 SVSNDDKSLLEHLD
+521 SVSSDDKSILQHLD
-535 RDLKRLVFG
+535 RDLKHLVFG
-544 QDEAIDTLSD
+544 QDEAIATLAD
-554 AIKLSRAGLKS
+554 AIKLSRAGLKA

-626 QGGLLTEKINQFP
+626 QGGLLTEKINQHP
-639 HCVLLLDEIEKAH
+639 HCVLLFDEIEKAH

-670 NNGRVSSFKQ
+670 NNGRVAIFKQ
-680 VILIMTTNVGAD
+680 VIVIMTTNVGAD
-692 SMSRAS
+692 SISRSS
-698 MGFTHQDHSKDNSE
+698 MGFTQQDHSRDNTES
-712 ALKRV
+712 LKRV

-734 LDPSIVVSVVD
+734 LDTSVVVSVVD
-745 KFLVELQAQLDDKQ
+745 KFLVELQVQLDDKQ
-759 VMLEIDDE
+759 VTLEIDDE

-772 AAKGYDRLMGARPM
+772 ADKGYDRLMGARPM

-791 DEIKKPLASMIL
+791 DEIKKPLAGMIL
-803 FGDLADGGTVHVTL
+803 FGDLVNGGVVHLTLEPEDAKGKDGDFIKLEKGSDKGSAD
-817 QTTEDESEQGSS
+817 SR
-829 TISTDKA
+829 I
-836 DDNQPKAMD
+836 
-845 KATVNNREILLTV
+845 ILTV
-858 VETHGSR
+858 VETHEPHPDSE
-865 NGDHSQSMPS
+865 SLAS

>member
-31 LLALLENNHA
+31 LLALLENNNA

-46 ACGGDIS
+46 SCGADIAS
-53 TLRAELEAYINK
+53 LRSDLEAYIEK

-70 DEDVEQ
+70 DADLEQ
-76 SPQPTQSFDRILQRA
+76 TPQATQSFDRILQRA

-97 IGGGRLVEGSDI
+97 IGSGRLVQGSDI

-142 QDKADDGEAKSGI
+142 SDGDETRDTG
-155 SSDSRSEKTSKD
+155 SDSESADAKGARLKKD
-167 PLVDFA
+167 PLTEFA
-173 TNLNK
+173 QNLNK

-188 IGRASEIERTAQ
+188 IGRTSEIERTAQ

-233 EKAPKP
+233 NKAPKP
-239 LNGCVI
+239 LQGCVI

-263 EKRMKS
+263 EKRMKG
-269 LLDALR
+269 LLDAL
-275 KKPNA
+275 KAKPNA

-322 TFSEYRQVFEKDH
+322 TFTEYRQVFEKDH

-343 IDVKEPSIEDS
+343 IDVNEPSIDDS
-354 IDILRGLKPR
+354 IEILRGLKPR

-369 NVSYTDAALVSAVK
+369 NVEYTDAALVSAVK
-383 LSAKHVH
+383 LSAKHIH

-406 AYKRLGITPEIADTE
+406 AYKRLGITPDASQVDDENQLIKELNSTEFDSEDDLADL
-421 AEDALLTTLEEETSS
+421 EDTTLLKADESETS
-436 SKAKSFEFAELSQDS
+436 AEFEAVDSLHDDDIESLSIENQ
-451 DSAESGPKSMHQA
+451 
-464 ADDVDD
+464 VD
-470 STNDDT
+470 TDT
-476 STSDKVDVSKSDTSH
+476 QVATTI
-491 NSAEAHKSVTVIDVE
+491 IDVE
-506 DIEAIVAKLARIPPK
+506 DIEAIISKLARIPPK
-521 SVSNDDKSLLEHLD
+521 SVSNDDKSLLQHLE
-535 RDLKRLVFG
+535 RDLNRLVFG
-544 QDEAIDTLSD
+544 QDEAIKTLSD

-565 PDKPIG
+565 TDKPIG

-582 KTEVSRQLANL
+582 KTEVSKQLANL
-593 LGVELVRFDMSEYME
+593 MGIELVRFDMSEYME

-626 QGGLLTEKINQFP
+626 QGGLLTEKINQHP

-658 LLQVMDHGTLTD
+658 LLQVMDHGSLTD
-670 NNGRVSSFKQ
+670 NNGRVASFKQ

-692 SMSRAS
+692 SISRAS
-698 MGFTHQDHSKDNSE
+698 MGFTKQDHSKDNTE
-712 ALKRV
+712 AMNRV

-734 LDPSIVVSVVD
+734 LDSSIVISVVD

-759 VMLEIDDE
+759 VVLEIDDD
-767 VRDYL
+767 VREYL
-772 AAKGYDRLMGARPM
+772 AEKGYDRLMGARPM

-791 DEIKKPLASMIL
+791 NEIKKPLANMVL
-803 FGDLADGGTVHVTL
+803 FGELAEGGAVHVTL
-817 QTTEDESEQGSS
+817 SDEPFESPVDKE
-829 TISTDKA
+829 DKA
-836 DDNQPKAMD
+836 A
-845 KATVNNREILLTV
+845 AEGSRILLTV
-858 VETHGSR
+858 VEKHGQR
-865 NGDHSQSMPS
+865 GVEYAEG